1 MPQVKFTQAL
11 KRFYPNLD
19 TLEINGSTVAEIV
32 ASLESHYPGLKD
44 YVVDEQGKL
53 RPHVNIFIGNRLI
66 RDKDNL
72 SDRVK
77 DQDEVYI
84 MQALSGG

>member
-19 TLEINGSTVAEIV
+19 TLEINASTVAEIV
-32 ASLESHYPGLKD
+32 AALDHYFPGLKD

-53 RPHVNIFIGNRLI
+53 RQHVNIFIGNHLI
-66 RDKDNL
+66 HDKIKL
-72 SDRVK
+72 SDQVT
-77 DQDEVYI
+77 DEDEIYI